1 MCVQTRNDAWTM
13 MKARAM
19 SSTDIGA
26 YEIDP
31 KRARFIKK
39 YSSTLI
45 AFGEFIDGYDLTVI
59 GVAMVFLT
67 KNFALTAADKGLLV
81 AVSFIGTALGLVVF
95 GDLSDRIGRKRVFA
109 FNLWVFILTAIGAA
123 LITQVWMLWVMRF
136 LIGVAIGM
144 DLSTSAAFLAEIA
157 PKARRGRITGSLLNI
172 MLVLGAIFSVLLAL
186 VLYAVVPEA
195 HQEWIWRGMF
205 LFAAVPAFIV
215 LMLRRRLPESPRW
228 LIQNGQE
235 DKAWAII
242 RALGLS
248 EEITEAKPKKSNRE
262 YRALFHGEARRRVL
276 VCTAFFMLNSTAG
289 PVVSFMGPIIFAQ
302 AGVPKTNNLLV
313 TLAANSV
320 AAIALLVGATLIDKV
335 NRRALGLATSAVL
348 TAAAAV
354 LGLLGGVSQVLLFGA
369 FIVWSFTTYLGPGML
384 SVVWSVEAYPTE
396 LRGFGAG
403 FTQSMARVMSATVVF
418 LIPVMVDKYGY
429 YAIAPFALVYLL
441 MFLLVLAN
449 PWLGSTSDHL
459 ESVSA
464 QDTASADAEH

>member
-1 MCVQTRNDAWTM
+1 
-13 MKARAM
+13 M
-19 SSTDIGA
+19 STTDVGA

-31 KRARFIKK
+31 QRARFIKK
-39 YSSTLI
+39 HSSTLI

-67 KNFALTAADKGLLV
+67 KDFALTAADKGLLV

-186 VLYAVVPEA
+186 VLYAVVPEGS
-195 HQEWIWRGMF
+195 QEWIWRGMF

-228 LIQNGQE
+228 LIQNDQE
-235 DKAWAII
+235 QKAWAII

-248 EEITEAKPKKSNRE
+248 EEITEAKPKKSSRE
-262 YRALFHGEARRRVL
+262 YRTLFHGEARRRVL

-302 AGVPKTNNLLV
+302 AGVPKSNNLLV

-320 AAIALLVGATLIDKV
+320 AAIALLVGAMIIDKV
-335 NRRALGLATSAVL
+335 NRRTLGLVTSAVL
-348 TAAAAV
+348 TVAAAV
-354 LGLLGGVSQVLLFGA
+354 LGLLGGVSQVFLFGA
-369 FIVWSFTTYLGPGML
+369 FILWSFTTYFGPGML

-418 LIPVMVDKYGY
+418 LIPILVARYGY
-429 YAIAPFALVYLL
+429 YAIAPFSLVYLL

-449 PWLGSTSDHL
+449 PWLASTSDHL

-464 QDTASADAEH
+464 QDTAAAGTTEH

>member
-1 MCVQTRNDAWTM
+1 MGQSATGTVYVDA
-13 MKARAM
+13 R
-19 SSTDIGA
+19 
-26 YEIDP
+26 
-31 KRARFIKK
+31 RARFIKRW
-39 YSSTLI
+39 SPTLI

-67 KNFALTAADKGLLV
+67 KTFTLTATDKGLLV
-81 AVSFIGTALGLVVF
+81 AISFVGTALGLVLF
-95 GDLSDRIGRKRVFA
+95 GDIADRVGRKKVFA
-109 FNLWVFILTAIGAA
+109 FNLWVFIVTAVGAA
-123 LITQVWMLWVMRF
+123 FITQVWMLWVMRF

-464 QDTASADAEH
+464 QGTATADAEH

>member
-1 MCVQTRNDAWTM
+1 
-13 MKARAM
+13 M
-19 SSTDIGA
+19 SSTDVGA
-26 YEIDP
+26 YKIDD
-31 KRARFIKK
+31 KRARFIKNH
-39 YSSTLI
+39 SSTLI

-67 KNFALTAADKGLLV
+67 KSFSLTATDKGLLV
-81 AVSFIGTALGLVVF
+81 AVSFVGTALGLIVF
-95 GDLSDRIGRKRVFA
+95 GDLSDRIGRKKVFA
-109 FNLWVFILTAIGAA
+109 FNLWVFIVTAVGAA
-123 LITQVWMLWVMRF
+123 FITHVWMLWVMRF
-136 LIGVAIGM
+136 LIGVAVGM

-186 VLYAVVPEA
+186 VLYAVVPQE
-195 HQEWIWRGMF
+195 HQDWIWRGMF

-242 RALGLS
+242 RALDLS
-248 EEITEAKPKKSNRE
+248 EEITQARPQKSNRE
-262 YRALFHGEARRRVL
+262 YRKLFRGEARRRVL

-289 PVVSFMGPIIFAQ
+289 PIVSFMGPIIFAE
-302 AGVPKTNNLLV
+302 AGVPNANNLVV

-320 AAIALLVGATLIDKV
+320 AAVALLVGALIIDKV
-335 NRRALGLATSAVL
+335 NRRTLGLVTSAVL
-348 TAAAAV
+348 TVAAAV
-354 LGLLGGVSQVLLFGA
+354 LGLLGGASPVFLFGS
-369 FIVWSFTTYLGPGML
+369 FIVWSFTTYFGPGML

-418 LIPVMVDKYGY
+418 LIPILVAQYGY

-441 MFLLVLAN
+441 MFLLVLTN
-449 PWLGSTSDHL
+449 PWLASTSDHL
-459 ESVSA
+459 ESVSS
-464 QDTASADAEH
+464 QTSPESGD

>member
-1 MCVQTRNDAWTM
+1 MTTAPTDAY
-13 MKARAM
+13 R
-19 SSTDIGA
+19 
-26 YEIDP
+26 IDD
-31 KRARFIKK
+31 KSANFIKK

-67 KNFALTAADKGLLV
+67 KTFSLTPGDKGLLV
-81 AVSFIGTALGLVVF
+81 AISFLGTALGLIVF

-123 LITQVWMLWVMRF
+123 FITQVWMLWVMRF

-172 MLVLGAIFSVLLAL
+172 MLVFGAIFSVALAL
-186 VLYAVVPEA
+186 ALYALVPEA

-235 DKAWAII
+235 EKAWAII
-242 RALGLS
+242 EALGLS
-248 EEITEAKPKKSNRE
+248 DEITEAKPKKSNRE
-262 YRALFHGEARRRVL
+262 YRKLFHGEARRRVL

-289 PVVSFMGPIIFAQ
+289 PVVSFMGPIIFAA
-302 AGVPKTNNLLV
+302 AGLPKTNNLLI
-313 TLAANSV
+313 TLAANVV
-320 AAIALLVGATLIDKV
+320 AAVALIVGAFMIDKV
-335 NRRALGLATSAVL
+335 NRRTLGLATSAIL
-348 TAAAAV
+348 AIAAAT
-354 LGLLGGVSQVLLFGA
+354 LGIFGGASQVILFLA
-369 FIVWSFTTYLGPGML
+369 FVTWSFTTYLGPGML

-403 FTQSMARVMSATVVF
+403 FTQSMARIMSATVVF
-418 LIPVMVDKYGY
+418 LIPILVEAYGY
-429 YAIAPFALVYLL
+429 YAIAPFAIIYLL
-441 MFLLVLAN
+441 MFILVLTN
-449 PWLGSTSDHL
+449 PWLASTSDHL
-459 ESVSA
+459 ESVT
-464 QDTASADAEH
+464 DDADASIVKA